1 MRSIEFSFENPWLL
15 LAALPA
21 LALILLFCR
30 RMRRAPGAPR
40 PERWALALRVAEAA
54 LAVLILAQVS
64 LTSYTARRQ
73 TIVLADR
80 SDSMAGSQEAVED
93 CLALMAE
100 LAGEE
105 QPLQVMDFAASWGPL
120 RQPQDPAASLDG
132 SATDLE
138 AALTAAAGSF
148 SPNGGKR
155 IVLLTDGVPT
165 DGSVEAALEHLEGIR
180 VDVIPLDGWAEA
192 PEAQLTSLELPAGAA
207 EGQRVTANV
216 TALSNET
223 SPAQLSI
230 YDGDAL
236 AYQEQVSLV
245 PGENRFSCSLTA
257 GAAGSHA
264 YRAELVSQA
273 DTLTQNNWG
282 YALMNVNQGVEIL
295 IVDGT
300 GDQSPKLQQLLTQ
313 AGYAVT
319 CLPSGQ
325 MPSTVTDL
333 CAYGL
338 VILMNV
344 DARDLPE
351 GSAENL
357 EAYVSE
363 YGRGVLTTGGEN
375 TYFYGNMAGTAFER
389 FLPVDILIQQTQ
401 SVDPIALLLVID
413 VTDSM
418 TRQSLGVPIEMA
430 RRSAV
435 KCVNALN
442 SNDYVG
448 VITFSDEAQ
457 VLMEMTTVQDKAAVI
472 QAIEGIQ
479 TVGPEHLTKFTGAL
493 SAAYSQLASFQQLDR
508 KHVLFIT
515 DGNPS
520 DKDFEGIVRDM
531 KAQGITLSTIA
542 VGKLN
547 TVVELLQELAA
558 IGGGRCYMVESAY
571 DLPDIVTMDTALL
584 QVDYTIRQPFT
595 PPALGPRLPRQ
606 RPKRPYPAVR
616 LRPRPGQEPGH
627 RGPGLPRRPAGL
639 RGVGLRGGPLGQLH
653 ERPERGLVQQLVYQR
668 AGPADDP
675 GHGGGADPRYGGPEG
690 LGTHLGSRRRPGPAQ
705 PERQPGPG
713 GPGERP
719 GPFPPGSQPYRHP
732 AKDGRKPVRPG
743 NSLGP
748 ARAVYGNAA
757 LAGRGGRTDP
767 GVGGGLCLVPRIR
780 RAPTAGK
787 PRYSAGP
794 LRQLRRRHV
803 LPAGGPHGRGTGN
816 HRRAPRPDPAPVHRP
831 GGMPDPGYR
840 AAQNPAQGPARLAL
854 HRVCRRCPSPQAPL
868 VPSPLSPH
876 RPPPG
881 RPCPG

>member
-120 RQPQDPAASLDG
+120 RQPQDPAASLNG

-257 GAAGSHA
+257 GAAGSHT

-273 DTLTQNNWG
+273 DTLPQNNWG
-282 YALMNVNQGVEIL
+282 YALLNVNQGVEIL

-595 PPALGPRLPRQ
+595 PLLSDPAFPVSAQSAPTLLFACVRAQAKSQATVALASPDGQPV
-606 RPKRPYPAVR
+606 YAVWDYGAGR
-616 LRPRPGQEPGH
+616 SASFMSDLSGDWSNNWFTNAPGQRMILDMVEALIPGTVDRKALELTLEAGGV
-627 RGPGLPRRPAGL
+627 RGLLSLKGSLGQVDQVSAQVLSPQGASHTAILQKTGENQFAREIPLDQPGLYTVTLRWQDEAGEQTRESAVAYAWSREYDVLQPPENQDILLDLCGSSGGAMFSRPEDLMGVELETTAVHHDLILPLSIALAACLILDIALRKIQPKGLPGL
-639 RGVGLRGGPLGQLH
+639 R
-653 ERPERGLVQQLVYQR
+653 
-668 AGPADDP
+668 
-675 GHGGGADPRYGGPEG
+675 
-690 LGTHLGSRRRPGPAQ
+690 S
-705 PERQPGPG
+705 
-713 GPGERP
+713 
-719 GPFPPGSQPYRHP
+719 
-732 AKDGRKPVRPG
+732 
-743 NSLGP
+743 
-748 ARAVYGNAA
+748 
-757 LAGRGGRTDP
+757 
-767 GVGGGLCLVPRIR
+767 
-780 RAPTAGK
+780 TA
-787 PRYSAGP
+787 SAG
-794 LRQLRRRHV
+794 V
-803 LPAGGPHGRGTGN
+803 A
-816 HRRAPRPDPAPVHRP
+816 
-831 GGMPDPGYR
+831 
-840 AAQNPAQGPARLAL
+840 
-854 HRVCRRCPSPQAPL
+854 
-868 VPSPLSPH
+868 PH
-876 RPPPG
+876 RK
-881 RPCPG
+881 RR